1 MSATGVGS
9 ARALKVL
16 VFAGTTE
23 GRELARWLSEQRG
36 VETCVSCA
44 TEYGAQLLGPLPHT
58 RTLAAR
64 LDEAGMEGLVR
75 EGGFDVVVDC
85 THPYASIVTA
95 NARAAAQ
102 AQGCDYLRVVREGE
116 PVGDWVRASDPA
128 QAAEL
133 LAGMAGD
140 VLLTTG
146 TKDIAAYCADPGLRG
161 RLWVRCLPNEA
172 SVDAARA
179 AGVAPG
185 RIVAAMGPFSL
196 EDNVALIRRSGARV
210 LVTKASGRA
219 GGFWEKVQAAR
230 DTGCALVV
238 IGRPTK
244 EEGLT
249 LEEAEA
255 ELARRLGIAE
265 TAFCSGSCTSSTP
278 RPRTPCLNDSFFNN
292 IRRLA

>member
-1 MSATGVGS
+1 MSTTISGK
-9 ARALKVL
+9 ARPLKAL

-23 GRELARWLSEQRG
+23 GRELTHWLSAQDG

-44 TEYGAQLLGPLPHT
+44 TEYGAQLLGTLPHT
-58 RTLAAR
+58 RVLAAR
-64 LDEAGMEGLVR
+64 LDEAGMERLVS

-116 PVGDWVRASDPA
+116 PAGDWLRASDPA
-128 QAAEL
+128 HAAEL

-146 TKDIAAYCADPGLRG
+146 TKDIASYCADPGLRA

-172 SVDAARA
+172 SVNAALDAGIARD
-179 AGVAPG
+179 

-196 EDNVALIRRSGARV
+196 EDNVALIKRSGVRV

-219 GGFWEKVQAAR
+219 GGFWEKVQAAH
-230 DTGCALVV
+230 DTGCALLV

-249 LEEAEA
+249 LEEAKA
-255 ELARRLGIAE
+255 ELARRLA
-265 TAFCSGSCTSSTP
+265 
-278 RPRTPCLNDSFFNN
+278 
-292 IRRLA
+292 